1 MQIDLDT
8 PGAVF
13 DLAGAAE
20 YLGMT
25 VRAVKWHVYVGGG
38 LVPDGRAG
46 DLHPCFTRETLDTFK
61 ASLRRPGRPTSHG

>member
-13 DLAGAAE
+13 DLPGAAAC
-20 YLGMT
+20 LGMS
-25 VRAVKWHVYVGGG
+25 VRAVKWHVYVKGD
-38 LVPDGRAG
+38 LIPDGRAG